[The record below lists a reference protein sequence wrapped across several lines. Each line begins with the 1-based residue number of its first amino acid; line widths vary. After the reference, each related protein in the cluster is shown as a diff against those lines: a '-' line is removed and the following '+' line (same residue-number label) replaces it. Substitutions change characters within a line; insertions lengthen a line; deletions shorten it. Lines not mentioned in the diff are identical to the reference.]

1 MNHSQRNAVHAG
13 AQSDCAEHTQG
24 CLPLSQQT
32 YPYTLPPLP
41 YSTDALTDIIS
52 EETLIFH
59 YGKHHKTYVEKLN
72 KEIEGSEFEALM
84 LDEVIRRTANHPDYA
99 SLFNNAAQAWNHAFF
114 WHSLRPQGGGDIPP
128 ELRKRID
135 HAFESVEQCKQA
147 LAAAATGHF
156 GSGWAWLVQ
165 DGEVLRVITTHDA
178 DNPLTQGLTP
188 LLAIDVW
195 EHAYYLDFQN
205 RRVDY
210 VNALIDKLLNWDFAQ
225 ANLVLQAHNLEEI

>member
-1 MNHSQRNAVHAG
+1 MNQPQRNA
-13 AQSDCAEHTQG
+13 EHTG
-24 CLPLSQQT
+24 ALTDCEDATKGSLSISQQT
-32 YPYTLPPLP
+32 YPFALPPLP
-41 YSTDALTDIIS
+41 YSTDALADIVS

-72 KEIEGSEFEALM
+72 KEIEGSEFEALA
-84 LDEVIRRTANHPDYA
+84 LDEVIRRTANQDRYTA
-99 SLFNNAAQAWNHAFF
+99 LFNNAAQAWNHTFF

-128 ELRKRID
+128 ELESRI
-135 HAFESVEQCKQA
+135 AESFESVEKFKQN
-147 LAAAATGHF
+147 LSAAATGHF

-165 DGEVLRVITTHDA
+165 DDEVLRVITTHDGN
-178 DNPLTQGLTP
+178 NPLTQGLTP

-210 VNALIDKLLNWDFAQ
+210 VNALVDNLLNWDFAQ
-225 ANLVLQAHNLEEI
+225 ANLVR